1 MDSLANLWEKDA
13 WVRVQ
18 GRDNGQLTIWNDA
31 KCQGIAS
38 QKACAL
44 NAKILEH
51 TATWWVSQAELPC
64 AIPINLLRVE
74 VGYPLF

>member
-1 MDSLANLWEKDA
+1 MDSLANLWEKDFL
-13 WVRVQ
+13 VRAQ
-18 GRDNGQLTIWNDA
+18 GRDHGQLTIWSDP

-44 NAKILEH
+44 NSKLLEH
-51 TATWWVSQAELPC
+51 TATWWVSQAELPS

-74 VGYPLF
+74 VG